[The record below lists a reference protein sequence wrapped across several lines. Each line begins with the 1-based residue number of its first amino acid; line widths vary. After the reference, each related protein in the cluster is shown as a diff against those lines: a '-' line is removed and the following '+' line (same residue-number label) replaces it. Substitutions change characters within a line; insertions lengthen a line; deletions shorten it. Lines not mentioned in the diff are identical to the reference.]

1 MAKMKTEAQ
10 AKAFALV
17 EEQQKAVEECRPAW
31 CVGEQLKII
40 IREEPDSAELLARDL
55 EVKEMSITMAEK
67 KIREKADELHKSSKG
82 KCVCVTP
89 MQAEAVLR
97 KFYGLKDRENLVP
110 DDKVPEEGTDAP
122 SGETGTDT
130 INLEDFF

>member
-1 MAKMKTEAQ
+1 MAKLKTEAQ
-10 AKAFALV
+10 RKAFDLV
-17 EEQQKAVEECRPAW
+17 CEQQKGLEECKPAW

-40 IREEPDSAELLARDL
+40 IREEPDSAELLAKDL
-55 EVKEMSITMAEK
+55 TVKEMSIEAAEK
-67 KIREKADELHKSSKG
+67 KVKEKADELHKSSKG
-82 KCVCVTP
+82 NCVCVTP